1 MAHISPQADA
11 RDSSI
16 VSIDMHPLAEPQVPD
31 VLGER
36 LGGEAHAQP
45 VVGEEIA

>member
-1 MAHISPQADA
+1 MADISPQADA
-11 RDSSI
+11 RDPLI
-16 VSIDMHPLAEPQVPD
+16 VSIDVHALAEPQMPD
-31 VLGER
+31 VLGEG